1 MDAPVL
7 LIVVGAAVAGFV
19 QGLSGFAFG
28 LVATSFWA
36 WAIEPRLAAAMAVF
50 GALTGQVIA
59 AVTVRRGFQWRLL
72 LPFLAGGAVGVPI
85 GVAVLPRLDVHWFKT
100 LLGLLLVVWCPLMLA
115 ARRLPRVRAG
125 GRLADGVAGAL
136 GGMMGGIGG
145 YTGVIPT
152 LWCTLRGF
160 DKDAQRAVVQNFNL
174 AALAVTMATYV
185 GTGIVTRDMLPV
197 FAIVAP
203 AMLVPSLLGA
213 RVYIGISEASFRQV
227 VLALLTLSGV
237 ALLSSA
243 LPELLHRV
251 S

>member
-7 LIVVGAAVAGFV
+7 LVVIGAAVAGFV

-59 AVTVRRGFQWRLL
+59 ALTVRRGFQWRLL

-85 GVAVLPRLDVHWFKT
+85 GVAVLPQLDVHWFKT
-100 LLGLLLVVWCPLMLA
+100 LLGGLLVVWCPLMLA

-125 GRLADGVAGAL
+125 GRVADGVAGAL

-174 AALAVTMATYV
+174 AALTVTMASYLAS
-185 GTGIVTRDMLPV
+185 GIVTREMWPM

-203 AMLVPSLLGA
+203 AMLLPSLVGA
-213 RVYIGISEASFRQV
+213 RVYIGISEAAFRQV

-237 ALLSSA
+237 ALLWSG
-243 LPELLHRV
+243 LRELLHRV